1 MSFDEIIDRHGTKSS
16 KWDLM
21 EPVFGVP
28 AKDGLAMWVAD
39 MDFRAPEFLQDAVRG
54 MIDKANYGYFC
65 GIDSLYEAVCWWM
78 KTRHGWDIDP
88 DWITTTYGLG
98 NGIAMALQT
107 FTAPGDTVV
116 TFTPV
121 YHEFEVKIAKTGRVN
136 LQLPLHRQADGTYG
150 LDFDAYESQMTGRE
164 KMLIISSP
172 HNPAGRVWT
181 GDELRQ
187 IAEFCIRH
195 DLLLISDEIHCD
207 LVLPGYRHVPMHV
220 AAPQIEDR
228 LIMMTSASKTFNIAG
243 ARLGC
248 VILPDPGLRARFQ
261 AFHKSLD
268 MSPNLLGVE
277 LTRAAYC
284 EAGAVWVD
292 ELTGYLAGNAGL
304 FEARLSAI
312 PGLTAMPMQSTY
324 LAWVDFTDTGMGRDE
339 IHQRVYRQARI
350 AATPGHTLGKG
361 GENFLRFNLAMPRA
375 HVEQACARLDE
386 AFSDLQ

>member
-1 MSFDEIIDRHGTKSS
+1 MNFDEIIDRHGTKSS

-21 EPVFGVP
+21 EKAFGVP

-39 MDFRAPEFLQDAVRG
+39 MDFRAPEFLQEAMRG
-54 MIDKANYGYFC
+54 LIDKANYGYFC
-65 GIDSLYEAVCWWM
+65 GVEDLYQAVGWWM
-78 KTRHGWDIDP
+78 QTRHGWAIDP

-98 NGIAMALQT
+98 NAIAMALQT
-107 FTAPGDTVV
+107 YTDPGDTVV

-136 LQLPLHRQADGTYG
+136 LQLPLSRQDDGTYAM
-150 LDFDAYESQMTGRE
+150 DFDAYEAQMTGAE

-181 GDELRQ
+181 TAELGQ
-187 IAEFCIRH
+187 IADFCIRH

-207 LVLPGYRHVPMHV
+207 LVLPGHRHVPMHV

-228 LIMMTSASKTFNIAG
+228 LLMMTSASKTFNIAG

-248 VILPDPGLRARFQ
+248 VIIPDADLRSRYQ
-261 AFHKSLD
+261 AFHRGLD
-268 MSPNLLGVE
+268 MNPNLLGVE

-284 EAGAVWVD
+284 PEGADWVD
-292 ELTGYLAGNAGL
+292 ALTAYLAGNAAL
-304 FEARLSAI
+304 FNARVSEI
-312 PGLTAMPMQSTY
+312 PGVSAMPMQSTY
-324 LAWVDFTDTGMGRDE
+324 LAWVDFAGAGMGREELHDR
-339 IHQRVYRQARI
+339 IYKRARI

-361 GENFLRFNLAMPRA
+361 GESFMRFNVAMPRA
-375 HVEQACARLDE
+375 NIELACDRLAE
-386 AFSDLQ
+386 AFADLQ